1 VTSERFVGAIAAID
15 RANAEDPNELVY
27 RGVARPKELVHG
39 EMMGEWVLR
48 LDPDADEAQLL
59 AARAHHFRRWASP
72 RSDYPEGRAG
82 YLKWRTR
89 AKQRHAEE
97 VGALLGAHGY
107 DDGTVARVGAII
119 RKERRT
125 SDAAV
130 QTHEDALCLVFLDTQ
145 LEELADKL
153 GDDEVVEILVKT
165 IPKISEHGIA
175 AVAQLDLSPRG
186 VGLVTR
192 AVSERQGDPLA

>member
-1 VTSERFVGAIAAID
+1 MTSERFAGAIAAID
-15 RANAEDPNELVY
+15 RANAEDPHELSY
-27 RGVARPKELVHG
+27 RGVSRPKELVHG
-39 EMMGEWVLR
+39 EMMAEWVQR

-89 AKQRHAEE
+89 AKQRHAVE
-97 VGALLGAHGY
+97 VGELLRSHGY
-107 DDGTVARVGAII
+107 DEATVERVGAII
-119 RKERRT
+119 RKEGRGT
-125 SDAAV
+125 DAAV

-153 GDDEVVEILVKT
+153 GDDEVVAVLVKT
-165 IPKISEHGIA
+165 IPKISEQGIA
-175 AVAQLDLSPRG
+175 AVAQLELSPRG
-186 VGLVTR
+186 AALVTR
-192 AVSERQGDPLA
+192 AVSERPGDPLA